1 MSILNLF
8 GSNLVAYRSPKL
20 HQYKLLDNLGHISM
34 TKISHQRAKWLFK
47 LLCKWKRMEI
57 SSLRHFGG
65 LLIVNRGEK
74 VAYLVISNSS
84 YFLRFLHWYLGF
96 FKQVS
101 HNYYSFVLI
110 IQLLLNFIEKWLLD
124 LINIIFLFYWISIS
138 FINELL
144 II

>member
-8 GSNLVAYRSPKL
+8 RSNLVAYHLRKL
-20 HQYKLLDNLGHISM
+20 HQYNLFENLGHMSM
-34 TKISHQRAKWLFK
+34 TKISHQRAKWLY
-47 LLCKWKRMEI
+47 KWKRMKI

-124 LINIIFLFYWISIS
+124 LINIIFLIDWISIS